1 MEDRVDS
8 RKVVGKFIGRY
19 IAWGIIIGG
28 ISFVLENLVPQFVDW
43 KYTST
48 LIIYQTVLFVISTL
62 LAITF
67 AVKSAI
73 KNEEIETK
81 EDAMKI
87 AKPIKVL
94 LIIVALFVM
103 IVNLIYGYGIQQSGY
118 KDAEEKYKTV
128 EGIRD
133 EQDEELLKVEKE
145 KVHATS
151 TIYLAGKE
159 IVTIFTYAYA
169 VIYVEIMLVNS
180 AEKKSKKEEIKE

>member
-8 RKVVGKFIGRY
+8 KKVVGRFIGRY

-28 ISFVLENLVPQFVDW
+28 ISFVLENLIPQFVNW

-73 KNEEIETK
+73 KNVEIDTK

-103 IVNLIYGYGIQQSGY
+103 IANLIYGYGIQQSGY

-128 EGIRD
+128 GGIRD
-133 EQDEELLKVEKE
+133 AQDEELMKVEKE

-169 VIYVEIMLVNS
+169 VIYVEIMLVN
-180 AEKKSKKEEIKE
+180 AVEKNKNE

>member
-1 MEDRVDS
+1 MEDTVDS
-8 RKVVGKFIGRY
+8 RKVVGRFIGRY

-28 ISFVLENLVPQFVDW
+28 ISFVLENLIPQFVNW

-62 LAITF
+62 LAISF
-67 AVKSAI
+67 AVRSAI
-73 KNEEIETK
+73 KGTKITSKEE
-81 EDAMKI
+81 AMQI

-103 IVNLIYGYGIQQSGY
+103 IANLLYGYGIQQSGY
-118 KDAEEKYKTV
+118 KDAENKYKV
-128 EGIRD
+128 INGIED
-133 EQDEELLKVEKE
+133 EQQKELLKLEKE

-159 IVTIFTYAYA
+159 IVAIFTYAYA
-169 VIYVEIMLVNS
+169 VIYVELMIVNS
-180 AEKKSKKEEIKE
+180 VEKKKEE